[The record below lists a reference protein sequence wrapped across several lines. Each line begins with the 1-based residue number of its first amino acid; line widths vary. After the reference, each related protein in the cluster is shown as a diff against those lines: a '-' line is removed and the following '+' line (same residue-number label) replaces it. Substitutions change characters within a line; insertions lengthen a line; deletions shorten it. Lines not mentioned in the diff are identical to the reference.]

1 LGHHESVRF
10 YSLPNLLLTSILSAA
25 LGLAG
30 TACGRKGD
38 PVPRTRS
45 APASCT
51 ARWVGPRILEV
62 RLPLRDVL
70 GTGLVGLEKVR
81 VVYLP
86 LGYARPTGEQ
96 VLARGVVVM
105 ERSRPNLP
113 RPGEVLR
120 LDLSQIGR
128 APGWLVATA
137 VRVGD
142 VVGAPSEPV
151 PWLDPAL

>member
-10 YSLPNLLLTSILSAA
+10 YSLPNLLLTSIISGVLALSS
-25 LGLAG
+25 L
-30 TACGRKGD
+30 ACGRKGD
-38 PVPRTRS
+38 PVPRART
-45 APASCT
+45 APAACV
-51 ARWVGPRILEV
+51 ARWAAPRILEA
-62 RLPLRDVL
+62 RLPQRDAL
-70 GTGLVGLEKVR
+70 GGDLVGLEKLR

-86 LGYARPTGEQ
+86 LGYARPTAEE
-96 VLARGVVVM
+96 VLAKGVVVL

-113 RPGEVLR
+113 KPGGVLR

-128 APGWLVATA
+128 PPGWLVVTA

-151 PWLDPAL
+151 PWLDPQI